1 MDIPNDVVGRLIATI
16 QQQERDNLRLQR
28 KLGRMAYWRNRH
40 RTECEELKAER
51 DGATASKHGLARQLG
66 KEQKRVLEL
75 EATVAELQASLNAKL
90 AEEVSHVA

>member
-16 QQQERDNLRLQR
+16 QRQERHAAKLSR

-40 RTECEELKAER
+40 RTERDNAVEELNGVMA
-51 DGATASKHGLARQLG
+51 AKHGLARQLG